1 MHKKLL
7 LSGALLAPLAIAPVA
22 IIASCAT
29 TLTPAQAIAETLNQT
44 GKVTFQANKGTYGDD
59 AIKGF
64 LANKDSFLNEIDINV
79 ENKDQFKF
87 SIDAFE
93 KPSGTAD
100 QPMMNFKIK
109 VVDNKTNDEAIS
121 SIIQLGF
128 TYQNKPVSANVQAA
142 VKEVNEAFENKSF
155 KVKDGIQLKAAHLKF
170 MSGLT
175 NDDLGKIDAQQ
186 VPTLLDKVFEG
197 YKKSDSNVKLSV
209 AQFGVQA
216 KSRAQANATIK
227 LQLQYSDVSDGT
239 SAKTNEFSFD
249 ISYDDQVDAASLKQV
264 WDLVVKDLK
273 WLKFNS
279 ADGYPESEFTV
290 ENFVKPEYTN
300 FEALKTKFFPTQDW
314 TYKVPNGSDF
324 SATKDNKDQTKMI
337 VKFKIE
343 STKNLDTATS
353 DQYTIEGKIKT
364 NQN

>member
-7 LSGALLAPLAIAPVA
+7 LSGTLLAPLAIAPVA

-29 TLTPAQAIAETLNQT
+29 TLTPAQAIAQTLDQD

-87 SIDAFE
+87 SIDDFE
-93 KPSGTAD
+93 NPSGTAD
-100 QPMMNFKIK
+100 KPMMNFKIK
-109 VVDNKTNDEAIS
+109 VVDNKTNDEAVS
-121 SIIQLGF
+121 PLIQLGF

-142 VKEVNEAFENKSF
+142 IKEVNEAFEKKTF

-170 MSGLT
+170 MSSFT
-175 NDDLGKIDAQQ
+175 NDDLGKIDTSQ

-197 YKKSDSNVKLSV
+197 YKKGDTNVALSV
-209 AQFGVQA
+209 AQFSVEA
-216 KSRAQANATIK
+216 KTRAQASAVIK
-227 LQLQYSDVSDGT
+227 LQLQYSDAKDGT

-249 ISYDDQVDAASLKQV
+249 INYDDQVDAASVKQV
-264 WDLVVKDLK
+264 WDLIVKELN

-279 ADGYPESEFTV
+279 ADGYPESAFTV
-290 ENFVKPEYTN
+290 ENFVKQEYTN

-314 TYKVPNGSDF
+314 TYEVPNGSDF
-324 SATKDNKDQTKMI
+324 SATKDTQDQTKMI
-337 VKFKIE
+337 VKFKIK
-343 STKNLDTATS
+343 STKASDTATS
-353 DQYTIEGKIKT
+353 DQYTIEGKIK
-364 NQN
+364 NN

>member
-7 LSGALLAPLAIAPVA
+7 LSGALLTPLAIAPIA

-29 TLTPAQAIAETLNQT
+29 TVSPAQAIAETLNQS
-44 GKVTFQANKGTYGDD
+44 GKVTFKANKGTYGDD

-79 ENKDQFKF
+79 ESKDQFTF
-87 SIDAFE
+87 SIDTFE
-93 KPSGTAD
+93 NPSGTAD
-100 QPMMNFKIK
+100 NPMMNFKIK
-109 VVDNKTNDEAIS
+109 VIDKNTKDEALS

-142 VKEVNEAFENKSF
+142 VKEVNESFTNKTF

-175 NDDLGKIDAQQ
+175 NDDLGKIAANQ

-197 YKKSDSNVKLSV
+197 YKKSDTNVSLSV
-209 AQFGVQA
+209 AQFSVEA
-216 KSRAQANATIK
+216 KNRAQATAVIK
-227 LQLQYSDVSDGT
+227 LQLQYSDAKDST
-239 SAKTNEFSFD
+239 SAKTDVFSFD
-249 ISYDDQVDAASLKQV
+249 INYDDQVDAASIKQV
-264 WDLVVKDLK
+264 WDLIVNELK

-279 ADGYPESEFTV
+279 TEGYPESAYTV
-290 ENFVKPEYTN
+290 ENFVKSDYTN

-314 TYKVPNGSDF
+314 NYEVPNGSDF
-324 SATKDNKDQTKMI
+324 SATKDNQDQTKMI
-337 VKFKIE
+337 VKFKIK
-343 STKNLDTATS
+343 STKNSDTATS
-353 DQYTIEGKIKT
+353 DQYTIEGKIK
-364 NQN
+364 NN